1 MHLGGYLG
9 AFRHWAIDQHD
20 HDAFYVIVDLHALTQ
35 DHDPAEL
42 RRRTLDVAI
51 MLFAS
56 GLDPDISTLF
66 VQSHVPQHTQLTWL
80 LECTASLGELR
91 RMTQFKDKGGAQE
104 SARAGL
110 LTYPVLQAADILLYD
125 ADRVPVG
132 DDQRQHLELTRDLA
146 KRFNYLYGATF
157 TVPEAA
163 IPRVGARVM
172 DLQEPTRKMSKSVES
187 PQGTIYIVDEPADIE
202 RKIKRAVTDSG
213 TDVIYDPV
221 GKPGVSN
228 LLELLAAATGRSPE
242 DAAKGYSSYGALKGD
257 VADAVIELLRPVRE
271 RHAQLSA
278 DPGAV
283 ESILDIG
290 SAKAELV
297 ASATYTRASDAI
309 GLLPRKRH

>member
-1 MHLGGYLG
+1 
-9 AFRHWAIDQHD
+9 
-20 HDAFYVIVDLHALTQ
+20 
-35 DHDPAEL
+35 
-42 RRRTLDVAI
+42 
-51 MLFAS
+51 
-56 GLDPDISTLF
+56 
-66 VQSHVPQHTQLTWL
+66 
-80 LECTASLGELR
+80 
-91 RMTQFKDKGGAQE
+91 
-104 SARAGL
+104 
-110 LTYPVLQAADILLYD
+110 
-125 ADRVPVG
+125 
-132 DDQRQHLELTRDLA
+132 
-146 KRFNYLYGATF
+146 
-157 TVPEAA
+157 
-163 IPRVGARVM
+163 
-172 DLQEPTRKMSKSVES
+172 
-187 PQGTIYIVDEPADIE
+187 VDEPADIE